1 MSPENGGPLQKTTV
15 NPIGKPSFFRGDTTP
30 FLSRPDTT
38 LREQLSSA
46 KAVAD
51 APGAA
56 KLSKMIGG

>member
-1 MSPENGGPLQKTTV
+1 MGAPCKKRQWTLLGNHHFSGVTQLL
-15 NPIGKPSFFRGDTTP
+15 SFPGLTQ
-30 FLSRPDTT
+30 LSG
-38 LREQLSSA
+38 EQLSSA